1 MLSKKV
7 IKDIQSLGHKKLRDE
22 AGLFVAE
29 GRKIVE
35 ELINTKG
42 VVIDTIYAVPDW
54 IDYYPDLQ
62 NVKVVT
68 KAELQRI
75 SFLTT
80 PNKVLA
86 LVKYFPVQEP
96 STKSLVLY
104 LDEIQDPGNLGTILR
119 IADWFGIYNVVCSE
133 QCADHYNPKVVQAT
147 MGSIARVRVYS
158 DYELQWLRSQKPVY
172 VATVEGT
179 DMDRFGKVNEGVLV
193 IGNESRGI
201 REEIL
206 DLATA
211 RVSIPKKGGAESLNA
226 AIATGILLSHM
237 LT

>member
-1 MLSKKV
+1 
-7 IKDIQSLGHKKLRDE
+7 
-22 AGLFVAE
+22 
-29 GRKIVE
+29 
-35 ELINTKG
+35 
-42 VVIDTIYAVPDW
+42 
-54 IDYYPDLQ
+54 
-62 NVKVVT
+62 
-68 KAELQRI
+68 
-75 SFLTT
+75 
-80 PNKVLA
+80 
-86 LVKYFPVQEP
+86 
-96 STKSLVLY
+96 
-104 LDEIQDPGNLGTILR
+104 
-119 IADWFGIYNVVCSE
+119 
-133 QCADHYNPKVVQAT
+133 

>member
-7 IKDIQSLGHKKLRDE
+7 IKDIQSLVHKKLRDE
-22 AGLFVAE
+22 SGLFVAE
-29 GRKIVE
+29 GRKIVD
-35 ELINTKG
+35 ELIKTEETR
-42 VVIDTIYAVPDW
+42 IETIYATPDW
-54 IDYYPDLQ
+54 VVDYPDLP
-62 NVKVVT
+62 NVQVVT

-75 SFLTT
+75 SFLST

-86 LVKYFPVQEP
+86 LVKYFPVQVP
-96 STKSLVLY
+96 NTKTLVLY
-104 LDEIQDPGNLGTILR
+104 LDEIQDPGNLGTIIR
-119 IADWFGIYNVVCSE
+119 IADWFGINNVVCSE

-158 DYELQWLRSQKPVY
+158 DYELQWLKKQQPVY
-172 VATVEGT
+172 VSTIDGT
-179 DMDRFGKVNEGVLV
+179 TISEFGKVNEGVLV

-206 DLATA
+206 DLANAT
-211 RVSIPKKGGAESLNA
+211 VSIPRIGGAESLNA